1 MKRGIVEKQQPE
13 KDISVEIIIPTLN
26 EEATIGD
33 LLRQIKSK
41 DLPLRISAMV
51 IDVGS
56 RDHTIEICKQENI
69 KVIRQKVSVHK
80 LDLNDVVDYK
90 KISMDLNFSK

>member
-1 MKRGIVEKQQPE
+1 MKRGIIEKRQPE

-41 DLPLRISAMV
+41 VLPLRISAMV
-51 IDVGS
+51 IDGGS
-56 RDHTIEICKQENI
+56 TDRTIEICKQENI
-69 KVIRQKVSVHK
+69 KVSW
-80 LDLNDVVDYK
+80 
-90 KISMDLNFSK
+90 